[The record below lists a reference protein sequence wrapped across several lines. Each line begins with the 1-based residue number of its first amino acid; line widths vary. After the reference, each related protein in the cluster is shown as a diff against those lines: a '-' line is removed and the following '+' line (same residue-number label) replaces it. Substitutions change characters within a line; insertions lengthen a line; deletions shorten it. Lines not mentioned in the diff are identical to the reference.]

1 MRGSSF
7 YLPCFYP
14 LHIQN
19 MASLPDVPN
28 QIHVLDPWIHTISR
42 LIYRFRGGKL
52 QTNEVLVYRVKMYA
66 SSLVFLRYLNNL
78 MIFAIFF
85 DLAQY
90 IKL

>member
-1 MRGSSF
+1 
-7 YLPCFYP
+7 
-14 LHIQN
+14 

-52 QTNEVLVYRVKMYA
+52 RTNKVLVYRVKMYA

-78 MIFAIFF
+78 MIFAIVRAIYKALNLNCKVE
-85 DLAQY
+85 DKKNPGVL
-90 IKL
+90 